1 MSDQSTPQSN
11 TNPASPGDS
20 LSLDATS
27 PFLECNVESD
37 ISAPSENVDTD
48 ISAPSE
54 NVDNDIS
61 APPENAPLL
70 SWASQVSLASKDEQI
85 SNSQTYQSTSTYQ
98 LSDHDSSDMDTQ
110 TCIFVCPSKVKKFV
124 SASNSS
130 AAPSA
135 APSAASTSTS
145 KHSDQMGPP
154 LGVPLVL
161 NGLCF
166 SLSRNTLYRV
176 KDFYKNGDVR
186 LQNPAAPRDRPL
198 KPPSDLI
205 GLPSSLDNTQE
216 MRTLKEENYR
226 LRRSRDAHER
236 ELYTTNEE
244 LSRAKTRI
252 SQLNDS
258 LDNNRT
264 ANRILSGEVAE
275 LEKKLR
281 EKSKRVGKSKDSASQ
296 CSLIQ
301 SCSSTCRHLR
311 DLKKEVRSIR
321 TDLEKDRKKSR
332 SSRARSSSS
341 SSDSSDTTR

>member
-1 MSDQSTPQSN
+1 
-11 TNPASPGDS
+11 
-20 LSLDATS
+20 
-27 PFLECNVESD
+27 
-37 ISAPSENVDTD
+37 
-48 ISAPSE
+48 
-54 NVDNDIS
+54 
-61 APPENAPLL
+61 
-70 SWASQVSLASKDEQI
+70 
-85 SNSQTYQSTSTYQ
+85 
-98 LSDHDSSDMDTQ
+98 
-110 TCIFVCPSKVKKFV
+110 
-124 SASNSS
+124 
-130 AAPSA
+130 
-135 APSAASTSTS
+135 
-145 KHSDQMGPP
+145 MGPP

-281 EKSKRVGKSKDSASQ
+281 EKSKRVGKSKDSANQ

-321 TDLEKDRKKSR
+321 TDLEKERKKSR

-341 SSDSSDTTR
+341 SSDSSDTTK

>member
-1 MSDQSTPQSN
+1 MSDQSTPQQN

-27 PFLECNVESD
+27 PFLECNVES
-37 ISAPSENVDTD
+37 D

-135 APSAASTSTS
+135 ASTSTS

-205 GLPSSLDNTQE
+205 GLPSSLDNAQE

-252 SQLNDS
+252 NQLNDS

-321 TDLEKDRKKSR
+321 TDLEKEWKKSR

-341 SSDSSDTTR
+341 SSDSSDTTK